1 MIRIL
6 REFNNVVIPGGHW
19 TGNTFHRNHAASTQK
34 PPVFPKNFSPT
45 LTVGRFY
52 IIIVL

>member
-19 TGNTFHRNHAASTQK
+19 TGNTFHRNHAASPSLVKYPGTE
-34 PPVFPKNFSPT
+34 
-45 LTVGRFY
+45 G
-52 IIIVL
+52 